1 MSYTDS
7 VNAVEG
13 LLLVDKPEGW
23 TSFDVVHYVRNIVA
37 RLSNKKPKNTKVG
50 HTGTLDPAAT
60 GLLVLCIGSYTKR
73 VPELIKQDKLYEVEM
88 TLGKT
93 STTADKEGDITTTS
107 SDKPEKSEV
116 EAAVMSFIGNITQ
129 VPPAYSAVK
138 VNGKRAYELA
148 RQGKTV
154 QLEPRSVTI
163 HALTDITY
171 EYPIVRFRAHVG
183 SGTYI
188 RSLVE
193 DIGQKLGC
201 GAYMSG
207 LRRLQV
213 GEFNITDAVQ
223 PQALSEENLQK
234 TLVIKS

>member
-1 MSYTDS
+1 M
-7 VNAVEG
+7 NAVEG

-93 STTADKEGDITTTS
+93 STTGDKEGEIATVSTE
-107 SDKPEKSEV
+107 KPVKKEV
-116 EAAVMSFIGNITQ
+116 EVAVMSFIGNITQ

-148 RQGKTV
+148 RQGKSV

-171 EYPIVRFRAHVG
+171 EYPIVRFCAHVG

-213 GEFNITDAVQ
+213 GEFTIADAVQ